1 MTIMIKP
8 QGAEAGELVDG
19 TLEVL
24 KEPMH
29 NSILPPFSQQK
40 MWEGLT
46 PEVKT
51 TLAPD
56 YAMANRFFDALT
68 GNTNEGITFQFYTDN
83 KVVKSEIP
91 KGGRDPRARHTHKQ
105 RPLKFAFADKKQ
117 AQGCG
122 VWVMVN
128 AGDGKGRSAKNV
140 VKVRAFFI
148 DLDGSPWEP
157 AAAALK
163 PHMRIESSPGRW
175 HLYWLVEDC
184 SLDQFKAIQQ
194 AIAQRFDGDKVC
206 CDLPRVLRVPGFYH
220 VKTEPVMTLLIE
232 DNKFPRYT
240 TQQVIDGLGLELA
253 VVDQVTTERPKE
265 QQKAEPSATTSSPVY
280 AYTDPTTGE
289 MIDLQKWAA
298 QNTDFDIVK
307 NLNANYAQG
316 QVVQG
321 KQHILCPFADE
332 HTDTSPDLATFIVNA
347 TPPDHTSFNI
357 HCMHN
362 HCADRDRLDF
372 LQAMFGEGWLPSNLL
387 IQAPLKMKRPPKIYI
402 PIDEIH
408 ASIEWGILSHEEHR
422 VALHVA
428 ELMWSDEDGTL
439 PDDDWLIA
447 RCLGMTEVHWAP
459 YRATLTRSGWLIADK
474 GRLSNRIVKR
484 EFDNAQTALMNA
496 IRNGRKGGNAKAGR
510 VATGSI

>member
-1 MTIMIKP
+1 MIKP

-40 MWEGLT
+40 IWEGLT

-68 GNTNEGITFQFYTDN
+68 GNTDEDITFQFYTDN
-83 KVVKSEIP
+83 KVVKSKIP

-122 VWVMVN
+122 VWIMVN
-128 AGDGKGRSAKNV
+128 AGDGKGRTAKNV

-148 DLDGSPWEP
+148 DLDGSSWEP

-163 PHMRIESSPGRW
+163 PHMRVESSPGRW

-184 SLDQFKAIQQ
+184 DLGHFKAIQQ
-194 AIAQRFDGDKVC
+194 AIARRFDGDKAC

-220 VKTEPVMTLLIE
+220 MKTEPVMTILVE

-253 VVDQVTTERPKE
+253 AVDQVTREKSKE
-265 QQKAEPSATTSSPVY
+265 EQKVEPFATSSPSY
-280 AYTDPTTGE
+280 AYTSPTTGE
-289 MIDLQKWAA
+289 MIDLTTWAA
-298 QNTDFDIVK
+298 QYPLFDIVAAIK
-307 NLNANYAQG
+307 PKYALS
-316 QVVQG
+316 QVVDG
-321 KQHILCPFADE
+321 KQHITCPFAHE

-347 TPPDHTSFNI
+347 TPPEHTSFNI
-357 HCMHN
+357 HCMHS
-362 HCADRDRLDF
+362 HCAARDRLEF
-372 LQAMFGEGWLPSNLL
+372 LQEMFVKGWLPESVL
-387 IQAPLKMKRPPKIYI
+387 IQEPLELRKPLWVTLQVKEISASPEWSILAPDERRIAWDLQYYAWQTDDGTIEDDEWRIAKFLGLPEEKWLEYRKTLKM
-402 PIDEIH
+402 
-408 ASIEWGILSHEEHR
+408 
-422 VALHVA
+422 V
-428 ELMWSDEDGTL
+428 
-439 PDDDWLIA
+439 
-447 RCLGMTEVHWAP
+447 
-459 YRATLTRSGWLIADK
+459 GWLK
-474 GRLSNRIVKR
+474 EMNGRLTNDIVKR
-484 EFDNAQTALMNA
+484 EFDNAQMAYSKSCA
-496 IRNGRKGGNAKAGR
+496 GGRRGGLKTQQNRRG
-510 VATGSI
+510 